1 VDTGAAVA
9 YNYLPAMSTYLQ
21 SLVNGFAG
29 IRLRDNRLDV
39 NPTLPVGVSLLNLV
53 GLDYLGVQLNV
64 LVRDSEVVVVQKSPY
79 SGTQLSVR
87 VFDPEEIYM
96 LEPGREVR
104 YQRRK
109 ASIIS
114 VSEPLPT

>member
-1 VDTGAAVA
+1 MDTGDAVA

-21 SLVNGFAG
+21 SLVSGFAG
-29 IRLRDNRLDV
+29 VRLRDNRLDV
-39 NPTLPVGVSLLNLV
+39 NPTLPVGVTLMNLV
-53 GLDYLGVQLNV
+53 GLDYRGIQLNV
-64 LVRDSEVVVVQKSPY
+64 MVTDHEVAVVQRSPH
-79 SGTQLSVR
+79 SGTRLCVR
-87 VFDPEEIYM
+87 VFDPEEIHM

-109 ASIIS
+109 ASVIS

>member
-1 VDTGAAVA
+1 VDTGNAAA

-21 SLVNGFAG
+21 SLVHGFAG
-29 IRLRDNRLDV
+29 VRLKSNRLDV
-39 NPTLPVGVSLLNLV
+39 DPTLPVGVSSLHLV
-53 GLDYLGVQLNV
+53 GLDYLGIQLNV
-64 LVRDSEVVVVQKSPY
+64 MVTDSEVVVVQKSPH
-79 SGTQLSVR
+79 SGTQLSVC